1 MTAAAGTAAAYWD
14 DAVLAA
20 AVCAVDPAGIGGVA
34 LRARPGPVRE
44 AWLELLRDLLPAA
57 TPWYKIPAHVTIGRL
72 LGGLDLAA
80 TLRAGEPVAESGLLA
95 QCHGGIALLAM
106 AERASQSTVAQL
118 AAALD
123 SSEVVLARDGV
134 EGRAAARFGVV
145 ALDEGVDESELL
157 SPVLQ
162 DRLAL
167 LLDLD
172 GLSIRALGAAD
183 LAPTDVLAARARL
196 PRVEVPAAGQETLCA
211 TALALGVDPLRA
223 SLLAT
228 RVAAVCA
235 ALGGRQSAS
244 QEDLQ
249 AASRLVLAPRAT
261 QLPPTEEAAPEPPAE
276 QAQPEP
282 PAEAPGDS
290 AASQDP
296 APEPDAQAAADDA
309 APESPDTEPP
319 DTESAPGDKAL
330 EDQVLEAARAAIPAK
345 LLASLAA
352 GMPRRRRGRS
362 EGKSGEMQRSGN
374 RGRPMGVVPGSPR
387 SGARLSLVATLRAAA
402 PWQGIRRAGAGNGEP
417 ARVFVER
424 QDFRVTRFRHRS
436 QSTTIFVVDASG
448 SAALHRLAEAK
459 GAVELLLADCY
470 VRRDQVALIAFRGE
484 QADVLL
490 PPTRSLVRA
499 KRNLAALPGGGATP
513 LTSAID
519 AAVALADQIQ
529 RRGGTPSVVFLTD
542 GRGNISRD
550 GSRGRE
556 PAGSEAL
563 AAAAGLRSGGIQG
576 MVIDTSPR
584 PHPMAEQLAAAAG
597 ALYLPL
603 PHADAE
609 RLRQA
614 VGVFAE

>member
-1 MTAAAGTAAAYWD
+1 MTASAGTAAAYWD

-20 AVCAVDPAGIGGVA
+20 AICAVDPEGIGGVA

-57 TPWYKIPAHVTIGRL
+57 TPWHKIPAHVTVGRL

-80 TLRAGEPVAESGLLA
+80 TLRAGESVAERGLLA

-106 AERASQSTVAQL
+106 AERAAQSTVAQL

-123 SSEVVLARDGV
+123 SGEAVLARDGI
-134 EGRAAARFGVV
+134 ERREAARFGIV
-145 ALDEGVDESELL
+145 ALDEGADDGELL

-167 LLDLD
+167 LLDLE

-183 LAPTDVLAARARL
+183 VAPADILTARTRFSA
-196 PRVEVPAAGQETLCA
+196 VTVSAEGQETLCA
-211 TALALGVDPLRA
+211 TALALGVDSLRA

-235 ALGGRQSAS
+235 ALAGRQSAS

-261 QLPPTEEAAPEPPAE
+261 RMPPAAE
-276 QAQPEP
+276 AESEPSSADREPEP
-282 PAEAPGDS
+282 PAEAPADS
-290 AASQDP
+290 AASQEP
-296 APEPDAQAAADDA
+296 APEPDSVAAAEDA
-309 APESPDTEPP
+309 PPEPAATEP
-319 DTESAPGDKAL
+319 APGDRPL

-345 LLASLAA
+345 LLARLAA
-352 GMPRRRRGRS
+352 GMPRRSRVRS

-402 PWQGIRRAGAGNGEP
+402 PWQGLRRAASSEEAGESG
-417 ARVFVER
+417 RVFVER

-484 QADVLL
+484 RADVLL

-519 AAVALADQIQ
+519 AAVAMADQIQ

-550 GSRGRE
+550 GTRGRE

-563 AAAAGLRSGGIQG
+563 TAAAALRGAGVQG

-603 PHADAE
+603 PHADAQ

-614 VGVFAE
+614 VGVLAE

>member
-1 MTAAAGTAAAYWD
+1 
-14 DAVLAA
+14 
-20 AVCAVDPAGIGGVA
+20 
-34 LRARPGPVRE
+34 
-44 AWLELLRDLLPAA
+44 
-57 TPWYKIPAHVTIGRL
+57 
-72 LGGLDLAA
+72 
-80 TLRAGEPVAESGLLA
+80 
-95 QCHGGIALLAM
+95 
-106 AERASQSTVAQL
+106 
-118 AAALD
+118 
-123 SSEVVLARDGV
+123 
-134 EGRAAARFGVV
+134 
-145 ALDEGVDESELL
+145 
-157 SPVLQ
+157 
-162 DRLAL
+162 
-167 LLDLD
+167 
-172 GLSIRALGAAD
+172 
-183 LAPTDVLAARARL
+183 
-196 PRVEVPAAGQETLCA
+196 
-211 TALALGVDPLRA
+211 
-223 SLLAT
+223 
-228 RVAAVCA
+228 
-235 ALGGRQSAS
+235 
-244 QEDLQ
+244 
-249 AASRLVLAPRAT
+249 
-261 QLPPTEEAAPEPPAE
+261 
-276 QAQPEP
+276 
-282 PAEAPGDS
+282 EAPADG

-296 APEPDAQAAADDA
+296 EPEADSLAAAEDAPPEPPSA
-309 APESPDTEPP
+309 ESG
-319 DTESAPGDKAL
+319 PGDRPL
-330 EDQVLEAARAAIPAK
+330 QDQVLEAARAAIPAR
-345 LLASLAA
+345 LLARLAA
-352 GMPRRRRGRS
+352 GMPRRSRGRS

-402 PWQGIRRAGAGNGEP
+402 PWQGLRRAGGSETGVNP

-550 GSRGRE
+550 GTRGRE

-563 AAAAGLRSGGIQG
+563 TAAAALRGAGVQGI
-576 MVIDTSPR
+576 VIDTSPR

-603 PHADAE
+603 PHANAQ

-614 VGVFAE
+614 VSVLAE

>member
-1 MTAAAGTAAAYWD
+1 VTASAGTAAAYWD

-20 AVCAVDPAGIGGVA
+20 AVCAVDPAAIGGVA

-44 AWLELLRDLLPAA
+44 AWLELLRDLLPEA
-57 TPWYKIPAHVTIGRL
+57 TPWYKIPAHVTVGRL

-80 TLRAGEPVAESGLLA
+80 TLRAGEPVAETGLLA

-123 SSEVVLARDGV
+123 SGVAVLARDGI
-134 EGRAAARFGVV
+134 EGRAPAEFGLV
-145 ALDEGVDESELL
+145 ALDEGADDGELL

-167 LLDLD
+167 LLDLE

-183 LAPTDVLAARARL
+183 LAPADILAARARL
-196 PRVEVPAAGQETLCA
+196 PGVAVPAEGQEALCA
-211 TALALGVDPLRA
+211 TALALGVDSLRA

-235 ALGGRQSAS
+235 ALAGRRSVN

-261 QLPPTEEAAPEPPAE
+261 RIPPAEEAEPEPPAAE
-276 QAQPEP
+276 REPEL
-282 PAEAPGDS
+282 PAEAPADG
-290 AASQDP
+290 AVSQDP
-296 APEPDAQAAADDA
+296 EPDPDSVAAARDTPPEPPTA
-309 APESPDTEPP
+309 ESG
-319 DTESAPGDKAL
+319 PGDRPL
-330 EDQVLEAARAAIPAK
+330 QDQVLEAARAAIPAR
-345 LLASLAA
+345 LLARLAA
-352 GMPRRRRGRS
+352 GMPRRSRGRS

-402 PWQGIRRAGAGNGEP
+402 PWQGLRRAGGSEAGGNP

-499 KRNLAALPGGGATP
+499 KRNLASLPGGGATP

-550 GSRGRE
+550 GTRGRE

-563 AAAAGLRSGGIQG
+563 AAAAALREAGIRG

-603 PHADAE
+603 PHANAQ

-614 VGVFAE
+614 VSVLAE

>member
-1 MTAAAGTAAAYWD
+1 VTAPAGNAAAYWD

-20 AVCAVDPAGIGGVA
+20 AICAVDPAGIGGVA

-57 TPWYKIPAHVTIGRL
+57 SPWYKIPAHVTVGRL

-80 TLRAGEPVAESGLLA
+80 TLRAGEPVAERGLLA
-95 QCHGGIALLAM
+95 ECHGGIALLAM
-106 AERASQSTVAQL
+106 AERAAQSTVAQL

-123 SSEVVLARDGV
+123 SGEAVLARDGI
-134 EGRAAARFGVV
+134 ERREAARLGIV
-145 ALDEGVDESELL
+145 ALDEGADDGELL

-167 LLDLD
+167 LLDLE
-172 GLSIRALGAAD
+172 GLSIRALGAAEV
-183 LAPTDVLAARARL
+183 APADILAARTRL
-196 PRVEVPAAGQETLCA
+196 SAVTVSAEGQETLCA
-211 TALALGVDPLRA
+211 TALALGVDSLRA

-235 ALGGRQSAS
+235 ALAGRQSAS

-261 QLPPTEEAAPEPPAE
+261 RLPPAAEAEPEPSSADR
-276 QAQPEP
+276 EP
-282 PAEAPGDS
+282 PAEAPADS
-290 AASQDP
+290 AASQEP
-296 APEPDAQAAADDA
+296 APAPDSAAAAEDA
-309 APESPDTEPP
+309 PPEPATTEP
-319 DTESAPGDKAL
+319 APGDRPL

-345 LLASLAA
+345 LLARLAA
-352 GMPRRRRGRS
+352 GMPRRSRVRS

-402 PWQGIRRAGAGNGEP
+402 PWQGLRRAASNAEARESG
-417 ARVFVER
+417 RVFVER

-484 QADVLL
+484 RADVLL

-519 AAVALADQIQ
+519 AAVAMADQIQ

-550 GSRGRE
+550 GTRGRE

-563 AAAAGLRSGGIQG
+563 TAAAALRGAGVQG

-603 PHADAE
+603 PHADAQ

-614 VGVFAE
+614 VGVLAE